1 LSVPRWIPA
10 KPDNVGQLSSNRSSG
25 ERAEPRRKH
34 MKYVKMLGLAAVAA
48 AALMAF
54 VGASTASATVL
65 CKTKV
70 NAKGNCPKGW
80 GYEGEIHAVSEIEK
94 PTLTGELMNVECKE
108 STVSGNATEGTAVS
122 TETPNGAI
130 AVLSFSTC
138 NCEVIVVEKGTL
150 EVHAKDDLGN
160 GTVTSTG
167 ARITINCTTIFGKV
181 HCEYKTNATDIGTLT
196 GSSTTGETAT
206 IDITAEIPIIKTDS
220 LCGNLAVWHAKYK
233 ITTPDPILDV
243 ATATE

>member
-1 LSVPRWIPA
+1 
-10 KPDNVGQLSSNRSSG
+10 
-25 ERAEPRRKH
+25 
-34 MKYVKMLGLAAVAA
+34 MKYVKMLGLAALAA

-80 GYEGEIHAVSEIEK
+80 GYSGEIHAVSESEE
-94 PTLTGELMNVECKE
+94 PTLTGELMNVHCPE
-108 STVSGNATEGTAVS
+108 STVTGNTTEGTAVS

-130 AVLSFSTC
+130 TALTFGPEGKC
-138 NCEVIVVEKGTL
+138 NCPVVVVEKGSL

-167 ARITINCTTIFGKV
+167 ARITITCTTIFGKV
-181 HCEYKTNATDIGTLT
+181 HCEYKTNATDLGTLT
-196 GSSTTGETAT
+196 GSTTTGSTAT
-206 IDITAEIPIIKTDS
+206 IDITANIPIVKTDE
-220 LCGNLAVWHAKYK
+220 LCGSLAVWHAKYL

>member
-1 LSVPRWIPA
+1 MRRVPLDRQN
-10 KPDNVGQLSSNRSSG
+10 KED
-25 ERAEPRRKH
+25 H
-34 MKYVKMLGLAAVAA
+34 MKHLKTLGLAALAA

-54 VGASTASATVL
+54 VGASSASATVL

-80 GYEGEIHAVSEIEK
+80 GYSGEIHAVSEIEK
-94 PTLTGELMNVECKE
+94 PALTGELMNIECKE
-108 STVSGNATEGTAVS
+108 STVSWNTTEGTAVS

-130 AVLSFSTC
+130 TALVLTTC
-138 NCEVIVVEKGTL
+138 NCEFIVVEKGSV
-150 EVHAKDDLGN
+150 EIHAKDDLGN
-160 GTVTSTG
+160 GTVTATG
-167 ARITINCTTIFGKV
+167 TRITTNCSTIFGKV
-181 HCEYKTNATDIGTLT
+181 HCEYRTNGTDLGTLT

-206 IDITAEIPIIKTDS
+206 IDMTANIPIVKTDS

-233 ITTPDPILDV
+233 ITTPDVLDV